1 MKSRLFNPVVLS
13 FALALITALAY
24 AGIVTNEVF
33 SSLFSGYGTAVAQ
46 ETGAS
51 KVVFTVE

>member
-1 MKSRLFNPVVLS
+1 MKSRLFTPVVLLY
-13 FALALITALAY
+13 ALALITALAY

-46 ETGAS
+46 ETGAA